1 MASSYILWLSA
12 PSGELLILAAG
23 ITQLRSRILRRRQ
36 GEAMPGGDYQVNSLF
51 GAFCLELINH
61 GKRGEGKFRFFLE

>member
-1 MASSYILWLSA
+1 MVSSYILWSST
-12 PSGELLILAAG
+12 PSGEILILAAG

-51 GAFCLELINH
+51 GAFCLELISY
-61 GKRGEGKFRFFLE
+61 GKRADDKFRFSLE